1 MENVILAQR
10 IADALTLRAISFEQK
25 KMFGGICF
33 LVDDKMLIGSNH
45 DHKLLARIDP
55 EEEEAL
61 LQRPGGV
68 SVMVHGKRMAHGYLF
83 VEPAGF
89 ESDADLSFWLEK
101 CLAYNPKAK
110 SSKKK

>member
-68 SVMVHGKRMAHGYLF
+68 SVMVQGNVWRTAIFLLNQ
-83 VEPAGF
+83 PA
-89 ESDADLSFWLEK
+89 L
-101 CLAYNPKAK
+101 KAMPT
-110 SSKKK
+110 